1 MAAVHR
7 GVEGKDTHHRYLK
20 NLLQLSTATH
30 NAIQVRDTVSVP
42 TYMQF

>member
-1 MAAVHR
+1 M
-7 GVEGKDTHHRYLK
+7 EGKDTHQRYLK

-30 NAIQVRDTVSVP
+30 NAIQVRDTVSVQ